1 MPVCP
6 EEMEPDRTAGDRS
19 VADAKAYV
27 EPIKG
32 SGRGR
37 VKARVKA
44 RARARA
50 KVKVVVKEEERDA
63 VRVDFPD

>member
-6 EEMEPDRTAGDRS
+6 EEMEPVRTAGDRS
-19 VADAKAYV
+19 VADARAYV
-27 EPIKG
+27 EPVKG
-32 SGRGR
+32 SGR
-37 VKARVKA
+37 VKARA